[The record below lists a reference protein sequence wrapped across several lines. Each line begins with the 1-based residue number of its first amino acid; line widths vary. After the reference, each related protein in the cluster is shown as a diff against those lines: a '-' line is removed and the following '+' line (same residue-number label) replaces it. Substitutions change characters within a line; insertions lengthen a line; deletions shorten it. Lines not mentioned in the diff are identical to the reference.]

1 MAIDP
6 TLHALALRTLAALDL
21 TSLGE
26 DDDLARIDTLCA
38 AARTPYGAPAAL
50 CVYPEWIATCRA
62 RLMDA
67 GLLSVRV
74 ATVINFPDGGD
85 DTQRVHRETRRAVA
99 AGAHEIDVVLPFRR
113 LLAGDD
119 EAASA
124 VLRACREACSERARM
139 KVILETGVLESEE
152 MIRRA
157 AHIALDA
164 GADFLKT
171 STGKVPVNATPMA
184 ALILLEATRERGGRC
199 GFKAAGGIR
208 TLRDAS
214 AYFVLAD
221 EMMGPQW
228 ATPDRFRFGASSLLG
243 DILGVLGSEANL
255 AAMAY

>member
-1 MAIDP
+1 MVMDP
-6 TLHALALRTLAALDL
+6 GLHALALRTLAALDL

-85 DTQRVHRETRRAVA
+85 DAQRVHRETRRAVA
-99 AGAHEIDVVLPFRR
+99 AGAHEIDVVLPYRR
-113 LLAGDD
+113 LLAGV
-119 EAASA
+119 AGT
-124 VLRACREACSERARM
+124 VLRACREACGERARM
-139 KVILETGVLESEE
+139 KVILETGVLESEDL
-152 MIRRA
+152 IRRA

-228 ATPDRFRFGASSLLG
+228 ATPERFRFGASSLLG